1 MKEIPLEE
9 RKALQFN
16 ILCKIDEICRKEG
29 FRYYLNSG
37 TLLGAVRHKGYIPW
51 DDDIDIAMPRPDYE
65 AFYQYF
71 ICKNRDDCMQLV
83 SYRDRSSIYPF
94 FKMIDPRTTVI
105 EHYVSPKYQT
115 GIWVDIFP
123 LDGVEKG
130 DDFAF
135 KLSERITTR
144 YNFIV
149 ANPNHATTPLR
160 KVIKV
165 ITTPLFQRRDIYALA
180 KQLDEELAAT
190 PINKDND
197 VALAVWGYGACERM
211 PYSILETCELE
222 FEGKLFLA
230 PKEYDLYLSSIFGD
244 YMTPPPIGQREA
256 HFCSAY
262 WKNDID

>member
-9 RKALQFN
+9 RKALQFD
-16 ILCKIDEICRKEG
+16 ILSKIDKICREKG

-71 ICKNRDDCMQLV
+71 RSENADSCMQLV
-83 SYRDRSSIYPF
+83 SYRDKSSIYPF
-94 FKMIDPRTTVI
+94 FKMIDPRTTVV
-105 EHYVSPKYQT
+105 EHYVDPKYQT
-115 GIWVDIFP
+115 GVWVDIFP
-123 LDGVEKG
+123 LDGVKKG
-130 DDFAF
+130 DDSAF
-135 KLSERITTR
+135 KRNESVKAK
-144 YNFIV
+144 YNLII
-149 ANPNHATTPLR
+149 ANPNNATTPLR
-160 KVIKV
+160 KAIKKV
-165 ITTPLFQRRDIYALA
+165 VTPLFRRQDTYALA

-190 PINKDND
+190 PISKNND
-197 VALAVWGYGACERM
+197 VAMAMWGYGPCERT

-222 FEGKLFLA
+222 FEGKLFFA
-230 PKEYDLYLSSIFGD
+230 PKQYDLYLSSLFGD

-262 WKNDID
+262 WKNNVD